1 MDYCEKNGHDFS
13 HPDIMFLIT
22 VIIETPRQ
30 TAGKYVLDPVHHIY
44 RLKKILPLG
53 MHFPYDFGLIDKTHA
68 PDGDPTDAMVFTE
81 CITYP

>member
-30 TAGKYVLDPVHHIY
+30 TAGRYVLDPVHHIY
-44 RLKKILPLG
+44 RLKKFCP
-53 MHFPYDFGLIDKTHA
+53 
-68 PDGDPTDAMVFTE
+68 
-81 CITYP
+81 